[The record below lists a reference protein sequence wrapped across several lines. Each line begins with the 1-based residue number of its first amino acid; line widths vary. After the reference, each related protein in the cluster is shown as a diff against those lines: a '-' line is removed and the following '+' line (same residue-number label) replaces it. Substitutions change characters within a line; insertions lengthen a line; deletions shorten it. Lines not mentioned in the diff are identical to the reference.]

1 MDWLYPLSGFVVG
14 GIVGLTGVGGG
25 SLMTPLLVLLFGIH
39 PATAVGTDLL
49 YAAITKSGG
58 TMVHAK
64 KGHVDWRIT
73 GLLASGSIPASIL
86 TIWALSYLPKQSP
99 AISHIISVSLGI
111 ALLLTAC
118 AIIFRQRLQRYAL
131 RHADDSAHTKL
142 QAPITVA
149 TGLVLGILV
158 TISSVGAGA
167 LGVAV
172 LFFLY
177 PRLPAI
183 RIVGSDLAHAVPLTL
198 IAGLGHWAIGSVD
211 WSLLGS
217 LLIGSLPGIWLGSH
231 ASAKVPERILRP
243 MLAVMLVLVGSKLIA
258 Q

>member
-1 MDWLYPLSGFVVG
+1 M
-14 GIVGLTGVGGG
+14 
-25 SLMTPLLVLLFGIH
+25 
-39 PATAVGTDLL
+39 
-49 YAAITKSGG
+49 
-58 TMVHAK
+58 
-64 KGHVDWRIT
+64 
-73 GLLASGSIPASIL
+73 
-86 TIWALSYLPKQSP
+86 
-99 AISHIISVSLGI
+99 
-111 ALLLTAC
+111 
-118 AIIFRQRLQRYAL
+118 
-131 RHADDSAHTKL
+131 
-142 QAPITVA
+142 
-149 TGLVLGILV
+149 

-183 RIVGSDLAHAVPLTL
+183 RIVDDDLAHAVPLTL

-231 ASAKVPERILRP
+231 ASAKKVPERILRP
-243 MLAVMLVLVGSKLIA
+243 MLAIMLVLVGSKLIT